1 MKGSGEKGEHS
12 LIEKLMD
19 TKETQQGELRLK
31 IVGVM
36 YFVYSP
42 LDVNSLTLHI
52 VLYIYTKY
60 NAYTVLFIQFK
71 MHILQ
76 EL

>member
-1 MKGSGEKGEHS
+1 MEGSGEKGEHS

-36 YFVYSP
+36 YFIYVYP
-42 LDVNSLTLHI
+42 LICMRIHI
-52 VLYIYTKY
+52 VLCIFILCITHKILHI
-60 NAYTVLFIQFK
+60 LFL
-71 MHILQ
+71 MHIL
-76 EL
+76 